1 MEDNAYLDIQAA
13 WRRTIGHWWFLL
25 AAFPSVVGEVVRFL
39 VSVLLLFVAGDA
51 YTGAN
56 LFLPEL
62 SLYQLPPS
70 GWPLGPWFWA
80 RVPEVVST
88 YLLGWL
94 LVGLLPARQRH
105 RPHHAVTMLWTAC
118 VFVGMNLA
126 TLALTAFVFRYDRTT
141 LTAGSWVLLV
151 VHTFNLP
158 VYCLGGLVM
167 TLAEEHAGWP
177 TMAGIIILRFL
188 VLLAQTAGRSV
199 QTAVP
204 AWLVPRADIPPLLA
218 DLLVPIVTT
227 GILTTSAVVAAAVA
241 TVEQNLWKAARN
253 TCSLLATHPA
263 PAATAACLLLLT
275 DQTVGSVLANTLAWL
290 TAHRIPVPAAGGRFS
305 LPDVQFFVTCVLV
318 ATVSETVQRRSG
330 TSRASVPVTA
340 GPSVRR
346 RLTVGFLVV
355 ALVTAFLLLQGTA
368 VTHVTTLHGS
378 SANWT
383 ARYTVAVRQRPGA
396 AELVWRTALNASP
409 TGDAASFPGQVHFE
423 LKDAVG
429 FIEAGTLVRQGGRW
443 MMTTGPGWSAGGLPV
458 HPEDAI
464 LVLTWD
470 GSSERVPL
478 HPQESEPTLPTS
490 HHSAARLPVC

>member
-1 MEDNAYLDIQAA
+1 MAGNVYVDIQAA

-25 AAFPSVVGEVVRFL
+25 AAFPSVVGEAVRFL
-39 VSVLLLFVAGDA
+39 MSVLLLFVAGDA
-51 YTGAN
+51 YTGTS

-62 SLYQLPPS
+62 SLSQLPPS
-70 GWPLGPWFWA
+70 GWPPGPWFWA
-80 RVPEVVST
+80 RVPEILST

-105 RPHHAVTMLWTAC
+105 RPHHAVAMLWTAC
-118 VFVGMNLA
+118 VFVGVNLA

-167 TLAEEHAGWP
+167 TLAEKHAGWP
-177 TMAGIIILRFL
+177 TMAGIVILRFL
-188 VLLAQTAGRSV
+188 VLVVQTAGRSV
-199 QTAVP
+199 QAAVP
-204 AWLVPRADIPPLLA
+204 AWLVPGADIPPLLA
-218 DLLVPIVTT
+218 GLLVPLVTT
-227 GILTTSAVVAAAVA
+227 GILTTSAVVAAAAV
-241 TVEQNLWKAARN
+241 TVEQNLWKAARK

-290 TAHRIPVPAAGGRFS
+290 TAHRIPAPPAGGRFS
-305 LPDVQFFVTCVLV
+305 LLDVQFFVTCVLI
-318 ATVSETVQRRSG
+318 AIVSETAHRRSG
-330 TSRASVPVTA
+330 TSRASVPVAA
-340 GPSVRR
+340 GASVRR
-346 RLTVGFLVV
+346 RVAAAGFLVV
-355 ALVTAFLLLQGTA
+355 ALLTIILLLQGTA
-368 VTHVTTLHGS
+368 VTRVTTLHGS

-396 AELVWRTALNASP
+396 AELVWRTALNTSP
-409 TGDAASFPGQVHFE
+409 TGDAASFPTQVHFE

-443 MMTTGPGWSAGGLPV
+443 MTVTGPGWSAGGFPV
-458 HPEDAI
+458 HLDDAT
-464 LVLTWD
+464 LVIAWD
-470 GSSERVPL
+470 GSSETLPL
-478 HPQESEPTLPTS
+478 RPQE
-490 HHSAARLPVC
+490 

>member
-1 MEDNAYLDIQAA
+1 MAGNAYLDIQTA
-13 WRRTIGHWWFLL
+13 WRHTICHWWFLL
-25 AAFPSVVGEVVRFL
+25 AAIPSVVAEVVRFL
-39 VSVLLLFVAGDA
+39 VSVLLLVVAGDA
-51 YTGAN
+51 YTAAN

-70 GWPLGPWFWA
+70 GWPPGPWFWA
-80 RVPEVVST
+80 RVPEVLST

-94 LVGLLPARQRH
+94 LVGLLPAQQRR
-105 RPHHAVTMLWTAC
+105 RPRHAVAMLWTAC

-126 TLALTAFVFRYDRTT
+126 PLALTAFVFRYDRTT

-167 TLAEEHAGWP
+167 TLAEEHARWP
-177 TMAGIIILRFL
+177 TMAGVIVLRFL

-204 AWLVPRADIPPLLA
+204 AWLVPSADIPPLLA
-218 DLLVPIVTT
+218 GLLVPIVTT
-227 GILTTSAVVAAAVA
+227 GILTTSAVVAAAAV

-253 TCSLLATHPA
+253 TCSLLATHLA

-290 TAHRIPVPAAGGRFS
+290 TAHRIPAPAAGGRFS
-305 LPDVQFFVTCVLV
+305 LLDVQFFVTCVLV

-396 AELVWRTALNASP
+396 TEVVWRTALNASP
-409 TGDAASFPGQVHFE
+409 TGEAVSFPAQVHFE

-429 FIEAGTLVRQGGRW
+429 FMEVGTLVRQGGRW
-443 MMTTGPGWSAGGLPV
+443 MTVTGPGWSAGSFTV
-458 HPEDAI
+458 HLDDAT
-464 LVLTWD
+464 LVIAWD
-470 GSSERVPL
+470 GSSETLLLR
-478 HPQESEPTLPTS
+478 PQE
-490 HHSAARLPVC
+490 